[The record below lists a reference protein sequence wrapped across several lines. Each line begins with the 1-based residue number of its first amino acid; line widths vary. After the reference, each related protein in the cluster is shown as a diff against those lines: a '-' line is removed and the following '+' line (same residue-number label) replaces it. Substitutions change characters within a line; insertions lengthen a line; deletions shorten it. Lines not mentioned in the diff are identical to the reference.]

1 MGFIAVLDG
10 RESEIGIAQRRP
22 GLVLAIDGR
31 AVDIAELP
39 AEDGAFNLLPAEDGA
54 FNLLIDGTPRRGWRY
69 RIGNELHLRLGG
81 RSYVLE
87 VLDRHA
93 GGKGGAGSGNELRA
107 EMPGTIVEIACQPGA
122 QVAAGQALLTIES
135 MKMQMIL
142 SAPFDA
148 MVETVH
154 VAPNAS
160 FERAAL
166 LVTLKPV

>member
-10 RESEIGIAQRRP
+10 RESEIGIARRRP
-22 GLVLAIDGR
+22 GLVLTIDGR

-39 AEDGAFNLLPAEDGA
+39 AEDGAFNLV
-54 FNLLIDGTPRRGWRY
+54 IDGTPQRGWRY
-69 RIGNELHLRLGG
+69 RIGNELHIRLGG
-81 RSYVLE
+81 RSYVLD

-148 MVETVH
+148 VVETVH

>member
-1 MGFIAVLDG
+1 MGFIAALDG
-10 RESEIGIAQRRP
+10 RESEIGIARRRP
-22 GLVLAIDGR
+22 GLVLTIDGR

-39 AEDGAFNLLPAEDGA
+39 AEDGAFNLV
-54 FNLLIDGTPRRGWRY
+54 IDGTPQRGWRY
-69 RIGNELHLRLGG
+69 RIGNELHIRLGG
-81 RSYVLE
+81 RSYVLD

-148 MVETVH
+148 VVETVH

>member
-10 RESEIGIAQRRP
+10 RESEIGIARRRP
-22 GLVLAIDGR
+22 GLVLTIDGR

-39 AEDGAFNLLPAEDGA
+39 AEDGAFNLV
-54 FNLLIDGTPRRGWRY
+54 IDGTPQRGWRY

-107 EMPGTIVEIACQPGA
+107 EMPGTVVEIACQAGA

-148 MVETVH
+148 VVETVH

>member
-10 RESEIGIAQRRP
+10 RESEIGIARRRP
-22 GLVLAIDGR
+22 GLVLTIDGR

-39 AEDGAFNLLPAEDGA
+39 AEDGAFNLV
-54 FNLLIDGTPRRGWRY
+54 IDGTPRRGWRY

-81 RSYVLE
+81 RTFVLE

-93 GGKGGAGSGNELRA
+93 GGKAGAGSGNELRA
-107 EMPGTIVEIACQPGA
+107 EMPGTVVEIACQPDA

-154 VAPNAS
+154 VAANAS